1 MFSDNPLLAQLKQQM
16 KENLPKKEGTVKATD
31 KSFGFL
37 EVDNK
42 TSYFIAP
49 NFMKKCIHGD
59 KVIAI
64 IRSENDKE
72 SAEPDELIEPAL
84 TRFIARIK
92 LFKGRLNVVPD
103 HPQLK
108 KLSLKA
114 KARKGLNPETLKDGD
129 WVVAHLVDH
138 PLAKDCDKDNFFV
151 EISEKITDADDKI
164 APWWVTLAQNDLPNS
179 EPQGLPEG
187 ETWQLKDDEALQ
199 RRDLTHIPFVTIDGE
214 STKDMDDALYAE
226 TTDNG
231 GFKLTIAIADP
242 TAYITPDSDMD
253 TVARKRGFTIYLPGR
268 NIPMLPRDLAD
279 DLCSLKQD
287 ELRVALCCSVTVS
300 KDGVIGDDIE
310 FFAANIQ
317 SHARLAYDPVS
328 DWLETGSSEQWQP
341 NETIAQVVSSLHQLA
356 QARAQWRQ
364 NHAVVFPDRPDY
376 RFELS
381 EDNDVIAI
389 HADMRRTANKL
400 VEEAMITANICAGT
414 ALKSAFNSG
423 IFNTHAGFKED
434 KLKEVIE
441 LTNPNGELPFTVES
455 ITTLEGFSALRRWL
469 AAQEESYLDNRI
481 RKFQAYSEINHQPE
495 QHFAMGL
502 DIYATWTSPI
512 RKYGDM
518 INHRMLKALVLNK
531 EPVQVPDETV
541 GEELSLCRRFHNMA
555 ERNVADWLYART
567 LLNEPKNET
576 KFQAEIFDI
585 NRAGARVRLLENG
598 AAAFIPC
605 SQIIDNKERI
615 SASRELGTIQIDGHV
630 EFKLGDVIEVTLIKV
645 SIENRNIVAKPTQT
659 FAPLPES
666 VETKV
671 TDEVNMAGE
680 AESSEEAKS
689 SKEADLT
696 PENQATKVP
705 PSDIQ

>member
-37 EVDNK
+37 EVDSKN
-42 TSYFIAP
+42 SYFIAP
-49 NFMKKCIHGD
+49 SFMKKCIHGD
-59 KVIAI
+59 KVVAI

-114 KARKGLNPETLKDGD
+114 KARKGVNPETLKDGD

-138 PLAKDCDKDNFFV
+138 PLAKDCDKDAFFV

-187 ETWQLKDDEALQ
+187 ETWRLKDDEALE
-199 RRDLTHIPFVTIDGE
+199 RRDLTDIPFVTIDGE

-226 TTDNG
+226 QLDNG
-231 GFKLTIAIADP
+231 DFKVTIAIADP

-253 TVARKRGFTIYLPGR
+253 AVARKRGFTIYLPGR

-287 ELRVALCCSVTVS
+287 ELRAALCCTVTVS
-300 KDGVIGDDIE
+300 KDGVIADDIE
-310 FFAANIQ
+310 FFAANIK
-317 SHARLAYDPVS
+317 SHARLVYDHVS
-328 DWLETGSSEQWQP
+328 DWLETGNCTNWNPSEQ
-341 NETIAQVVSSLHQLA
+341 IATVVSTLHKFA

-364 NHAVVFPDRPDY
+364 NNAVVFPDRPDY

-381 EDNDVIAI
+381 EDNDVVAI

-400 VEEAMITANICAGT
+400 VEESMITANICAGK

-434 KLKEVIE
+434 KVKDVIE
-441 LTNPNGELPFTVES
+441 LTNPSGELPFTAES
-455 ITTLEGFSALRRWL
+455 IVTLEGFSALRRWL
-469 AAQEESYLDNRI
+469 ASQEENYLDNRI
-481 RKFQAYSEINHQPE
+481 RKYQAYSEINHKPE

-518 INHRMLKALVLNK
+518 INHRMLKALILNK
-531 EPVQVPDETV
+531 EPVQTPDETI

-555 ERNVADWLYART
+555 ERNVSDWLYART
-567 LLNEPKNET
+567 LIKEPENGT
-576 KFQAEIFDI
+576 VFQAEIFDI
-585 NRAGARVRLLENG
+585 SRAGARVRLLENG

-605 SQIIDNKERI
+605 SQIMDNKERI
-615 SASRELGTIQIDGHV
+615 SASRELGTIEIDGNV
-630 EFKLGDVIEVTLIKV
+630 ELKLGDVIEVTLTNV
-645 SIENRNIVAKPTQT
+645 SIENRSIVAKPTQA

-666 VETKV
+666 S
-671 TDEVNMAGE
+671 N
-680 AESSEEAKS
+680 AESNDANNAEVENAELKSE
-689 SKEADLT
+689 
-696 PENQATKVP
+696 
-705 PSDIQ
+705 